1 MARRRKFDPA
11 ELDDPQELAERLEEE
26 ENEDAAILQ
35 DGQRVR
41 VSLFMRDGTT
51 INPNL
56 TPSQR
61 AKALHNQPL
70 VTDGSSN
77 PMAMHKPGFR
87 YLSDARQR
95 AINDGIKNEAYQE
108 VEKAAANAWRNTG
121 GMESNTGTGAPGRS
135 ASAPAPRDAAD
146 AKAAAYAAYD
156 AEMAVAYLRGK

>member
-11 ELDDPQELAERLEEE
+11 ELDPEELREEEE
-26 ENEDAAILQ
+26 ENEDAAILR
-35 DGQRVR
+35 DGQSVRVR
-41 VSLFMRDGTT
+41 LFMRDGG
-51 INPNL
+51 INPGL
-56 TPSQR
+56 TPTQR
-61 AKALHNQPL
+61 AKALHNRPL

-95 AINDGIKNEAYQE
+95 AINDGIKNEAYQQVDKE
-108 VEKAAANAWRNTG
+108 AANAWRNTG
-121 GMESNTGTGAPGRS
+121 ASTSTGAPGRR
-135 ASAPAPRDAAD
+135 ANARDAAD